1 MEGLSLQLI
10 TYLLALSKTKDTK
23 DLLPAAMMYIYLHG
37 RPKSISVPPNGIPHP
52 KEKENTNGIFLND
65 PDVLRTLD
73 SQSGTDDGLSVFLM

>member
-37 RPKSISVPPNGIPHP
+37 RPKSISVPPNGIPHA
-52 KEKENTNGIFLND
+52 KEKGKHQRYFLK
-65 PDVLRTLD
+65 
-73 SQSGTDDGLSVFLM
+73 